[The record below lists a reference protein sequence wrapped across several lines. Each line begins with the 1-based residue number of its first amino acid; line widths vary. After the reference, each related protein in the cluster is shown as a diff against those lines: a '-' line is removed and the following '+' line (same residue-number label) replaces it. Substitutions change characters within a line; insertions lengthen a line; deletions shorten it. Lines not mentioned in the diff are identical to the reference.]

1 VDHSGTDHALAGR
14 VVDLWQVGVALGKHG
29 KKFEFWKFKW
39 TGLASPLNAEGNNK
53 LKGIKIYFSSIF
65 DK

>member
-1 VDHSGTDHALAGR
+1 
-14 VVDLWQVGVALGKHG
+14 VVDLWKVGVALAKHG
-29 KKFEFWKFKW
+29 KKFKFWKFKW
-39 TGLASPLNAEGNNK
+39 GRVGLAFERGGNNK